1 MIIID
6 PRVTQ
11 DNLDAHKAHLTR
23 EIMHWLTKKPG
34 HTDYAKLNTL
44 GQALAAL
51 EKIILA
57 PGDANE
63 P

>member
-1 MIIID
+1 MIISD
-6 PRVTQ
+6 PRVTAEHIQ
-11 DNLDAHKAHLTR
+11 AHKDHLTR

-51 EKIILA
+51 EKIELQ
-57 PGDANE
+57 PNE
-63 P
+63 